1 MDFVE
6 TNSEDYEDHV
16 VLIACRNTE
25 INQQLD
31 ADIPVYVN
39 ALSDNDTFT
48 VYARQIVRKYLWRL
62 FVRKGYTTDHG
73 FYIPLQFCRSR
84 RQNCNEQQ
92 DGQKKVSLQT
102 ENFDSTSPIVSQDP
116 IKSTRNGVVKKASK
130 CKKISILEDEEEE
143 EEEEEKKKKDQLK
156 SIPIKSTHAIKD
168 NEQSEANEISS
179 EEDSESIDEEE
190 EEKQKNQAIMKK
202 TTQKDTLIKRKL
214 LIQTD
219 NLRMKSPASGQGLI
233 DSSSESTVKKSQE
246 KRDSALFENFQKSIE
261 KRSKN
266 TSIPLIPTS
275 DEEDTNNS
283 KEEKERENDHE
294 SYDSNNN
301 SPLSHFSTKYRNE
314 MESDNPGSPQ
324 KVSFSFCEG
333 KILELQEKIDN
344 LQKENQDL
352 RTAMEKTKILYKK
365 AQEKLSSCFIIQQ
378 QMKEF
383 LNDEENQSNLQDYSS
398 MFKSEMNCFNSIRT
412 STPSDC
418 TTSKNSKRSAKDSG
432 FGEIA
437 KVEKKLKTSEEP
449 QKTIKIIFDKKIPHL
464 PNSSGKR
471 FGTKITPIDSTE
483 SMMHLRHSYSIPH
496 EEWKALLK
504 QTSESLFC
512 KKLLE
517 ALYP

>member
-25 INQQLD
+25 INQQ
-31 ADIPVYVN
+31 V
-39 ALSDNDTFT
+39 
-48 VYARQIVRKYLWRL
+48 L
-62 FVRKGYTTDHG
+62 FVR
-73 FYIPLQFCRSR
+73 S
-84 RQNCNEQQ
+84 
-92 DGQKKVSLQT
+92 SL
-102 ENFDSTSPIVSQDP
+102 PIVCFVVQTWKKPSTKKKRKRQGKKSSKNQDP

-143 EEEEEKKKKDQLK
+143 EEEEEKKKKDQL
-156 SIPIKSTHAIKD
+156 
-168 NEQSEANEISS
+168 
-179 EEDSESIDEEE
+179 
-190 EEKQKNQAIMKK
+190 IMKK